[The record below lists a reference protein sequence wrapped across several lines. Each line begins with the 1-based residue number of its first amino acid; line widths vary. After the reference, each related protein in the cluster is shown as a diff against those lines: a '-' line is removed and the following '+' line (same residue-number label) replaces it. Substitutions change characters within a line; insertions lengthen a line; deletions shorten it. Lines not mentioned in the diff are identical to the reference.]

1 MKKPLDRIPIKKV
14 DPSLKTFP
22 GLFGGGC
29 TSALCSDE
37 CCDLGCDVD
46 AASLEI
52 ILQYSEVVEPLIK
65 AAIEV
70 CFATPLIKDNDYV
83 GGAYRSTMVRD
94 SDSRCAFHL
103 HGGRGCALFSVWAKK
118 GAPKEIVPT
127 ICRIYPATWHRG
139 ILFIDS
145 PLREKCKCLETPPDN
160 ATLPSIFE
168 TQENEIVALFE
179 IKEK

>member
-1 MKKPLDRIPIKKV
+1 MKKPLDRIHIKKI
-14 DPSLKTFP
+14 DPSLKTHP

-29 TSALCSDE
+29 TGASCSDE

-46 AASLEI
+46 VTSLEI
-52 ILQYSEVVEPLIK
+52 ILNYREFVEPLIK
-65 AAIEV
+65 ARIED
-70 CFATPLIKDNDYV
+70 CFATPLIKDNDYI
-83 GGAYRSTMVRD
+83 GGAYRSTMVRA

-103 HGGRGCALFSVWAKK
+103 HGGRGCALFSVWAQKN
-118 GAPKEIVPT
+118 APKEIVPT

-139 ILFIDS
+139 RLFIDS

-160 ATLPSIFE
+160 ATMSSIFE
-168 TQENEIVALFE
+168 TQEKEILALFE